1 MSAGNRPDLGST
13 SRCYHWIIFLIRR
26 AKQQPSLLFCDRQA
40 RHRRTITTSRHHHG
54 FGSIPEPLA
63 RRAHSLSGSVAT
75 PAAPFSRILVRNMTS
90 DQDITTGDAPVLAA
104 AQDQIRHEFRQRSA
118 LDSSSSDTQAALQHA
133 DEVAKILRENVVQGK
148 RAADEEAT
156 YSASTFRPSPS
167 LSVPLPKG
175 RAS

>member
-1 MSAGNRPDLGST
+1 
-13 SRCYHWIIFLIRR
+13 
-26 AKQQPSLLFCDRQA
+26 
-40 RHRRTITTSRHHHG
+40 
-54 FGSIPEPLA
+54 
-63 RRAHSLSGSVAT
+63 
-75 PAAPFSRILVRNMTS
+75 MTS

-148 RAADEEAT
+148 RAVDEEAT

-167 LSVPLPKG
+167 LSVPPPKG

>member
-1 MSAGNRPDLGST
+1 MALVAYRNLLRAARIAFQGQSPLPRRH
-13 SRCYHWIIFLIRR
+13 SR
-26 AKQQPSLLFCDRQA
+26 A
-40 RHRRTITTSRHHHG
+40 
-54 FGSIPEPLA
+54 
-63 RRAHSLSGSVAT
+63 
-75 PAAPFSRILVRNMTS
+75 ILVRNMTS

-156 YSASTFRPSPS
+156 YKLRIHEHTERGDNESIKMGSMGT
-167 LSVPLPKG
+167 LGGGGGCGCK
-175 RAS
+175 